1 MSTYNMNTMMTNR
14 EMAMAVVRVPFQAVK
29 DAFLGFT
36 HAVSRAEQLET
47 LNEMSDEDLAARG
60 MTRAEAAQAV
70 LRS

>member
-14 EMAMAVVRVPFQAVK
+14 EMALAFVRVPFQAVK
-29 DAFLGFT
+29 DVFVAFA

-60 MTRAEAAQAV
+60 MTRAEAAQAI